1 MALFPNSL
9 GPHATLDDAVYY
21 LEKEFDG
28 QIASILPA
36 APSAN
41 GTYLLQCVKSNSG
54 ATYSWVSATTFV
66 QAES

>member
-1 MALFPNSL
+1 MATYPKSL
-9 GPHATLDDAVYY
+9 GPHVTLDDAVYY
-21 LEKEFDG
+21 LEQELGG
-28 QIASILPA
+28 QIANILPA